1 MVLDKDRRFIVGF
14 SAEETVPIMI
24 GQCPRDREKE
34 GDESLSIPKTR
45 EKGGSEMEI
54 ARREDMPE
62 KSRIRAP
69 RPGREKKLKM
79 DITGPQGPIEK

>member
-1 MVLDKDRRFIVGF
+1 
-14 SAEETVPIMI
+14 MI
-24 GQCPRDREKE
+24 GQCPRNREKE

-54 ARREDMPE
+54 AGREDMPE

-69 RPGREKKLKM
+69 KPGREKKPKM
-79 DITGPQGPIEK
+79 DITGPEGPIEK